1 MKSSTNLNRGLG
13 ITPGL
18 FYIYCK
24 NVLLSNF
31 EYARE
36 KPAKG
41 AGEFNCHELPLF
53 RNHSLRIEHSKRIN
67 LIEGGISLKKV
78 LAFLSYTLLALLLAV
93 ACYGLSVQF
102 MERESQKNEV
112 RGVVKEKFQNL
123 AVANILSQYEEEV
136 QYWVRLEDG
145 RRLQLPASLYKE
157 IAKGEQLT
165 LVKSPGS
172 PIFLSR

>member
-1 MKSSTNLNRGLG
+1 MLEKSQPKVLVNSNVMNYHFLG
-13 ITPGL
+13 IIL
-18 FYIYCK
+18 FELNI
-24 NVLLSNF
+24 L
-31 EYARE
+31 
-36 KPAKG
+36 KG
-41 AGEFNCHELPLF
+41 
-53 RNHSLRIEHSKRIN
+53 IN
-67 LIEGGISLKKV
+67 LIEGEISLKKV

-102 MERESQKNEV
+102 MEGESQKNEV

-145 RRLQLPASLYKE
+145 RRLQLPASIYKE
-157 IAKGEQLT
+157 VAKGEQLT